1 MSDKM
6 KIVLACDHGGFEL
19 KETIKEHLIKNGYNV
34 TDIGTY
40 NTDSVDYPDYG
51 KRAAEIVA
59 CNEAD
64 RGIII
69 CGTGIGISI
78 AANKVKGIRC
88 ALCTNEFM
96 AKMSRMHNNAN
107 MLALGERVLGK
118 GVALDIVD
126 VWLSSEFEGG
136 RHENR
141 VNKLMDIEKTEKSEK
156 IHKDED

>member
-1 MSDKM
+1 M

-19 KETIKEHLIKNGYNV
+19 KEAVREHLTKNGYNII
-34 TDIGTY
+34 DIGVY
-40 NTDSVDYPDYG
+40 NTDSVDYPEFG
-51 KRAAEIVA
+51 KNAAEMVA
-59 CNEAD
+59 NKEAD
-64 RGIII
+64 KGIIF

-118 GVALDIVD
+118 GVAIGIVD
-126 VWLSSEFEGG
+126 AWLSTEFEGG

-141 VNKLMDIEKTEKSEK
+141 VNKLMDIEKLNKV
-156 IHKDED
+156 ED

>member
-1 MSDKM
+1 M
-6 KIVLACDHGGFEL
+6 KIVLACDHGGFQL
-19 KETIKEHLIKNGYNV
+19 KEAIKEHLESKYEVI
-34 TDIGTY
+34 DIGVY
-40 NTDSVDYPDYG
+40 NTDSVDYPDFG
-51 KRAAEIVA
+51 KKAAEMVA
-59 CNEAD
+59 GKEAD
-64 RGIII
+64 KGIII

-96 AKMSRMHNNAN
+96 ARMSRMHNNAN

-126 VWLSSEFEGG
+126 IWISTEFEGG

-141 VNKLMDIEKTEKSEK
+141 VIKLMDIEK
-156 IHKDED
+156 

>member
-1 MSDKM
+1 M
-6 KIVLACDHGGFEL
+6 KIVLASDHGGFQL
-19 KETIKEHLIKNGYNV
+19 KETIKEHLIKNGYNI
-34 TDIGTY
+34 TDIGVY

-51 KRAAEIVA
+51 KKAAEMVA
-59 CNEAD
+59 NKELD

-78 AANKVKGIRC
+78 AANKVQGIRC

-96 AKMSRMHNNAN
+96 AKMSRMHNDAN

-126 VWLSSEFEGG
+126 IWLSTEFEGG

-141 VNKLMDIEKTEKSEK
+141 VKKLMEIEKTNRN
-156 IHKDED
+156 ED

>member
-1 MSDKM
+1 M
-6 KIVLACDHGGFEL
+6 KIVLASDHGGFQL
-19 KETIKEHLIKNGYNV
+19 KETIKEHLIKSGYNI
-34 TDIGTY
+34 TDIGAY

-51 KRAAEIVA
+51 QRAAEMVA
-59 CNEAD
+59 NREFN

-96 AKMSRMHNNAN
+96 AKLSRMHNDAN

-126 VWLSSEFEGG
+126 IWLSTEFEGG
-136 RHENR
+136 RHGDR
-141 VNKLMDIEKTEKSEK
+141 VKKLMEIEKTNRN
-156 IHKDED
+156 ED

>member
-1 MSDKM
+1 M
-6 KIVLACDHGGFEL
+6 KIVLACDHGGFLL
-19 KETIKEHLIKNGYNV
+19 KEAIKEHLTTNAYNIV
-34 TDIGTY
+34 DIGVY
-40 NTDSVDYPDYG
+40 NTDSVDYPEYG
-51 KRAAEIVA
+51 KKAAEMVA
-59 CNEAD
+59 KGEAD

-96 AKMSRMHNNAN
+96 AKMSRLHNDAN

-118 GVALDIVD
+118 GVALSIVD
-126 VWLSSEFEGG
+126 AWLSSEFEGG

-141 VNKLMDIEKTEKSEK
+141 VNKIMDIENTKVEG
-156 IHKDED
+156 